1 MVFHR
6 YAVSA
11 SLSPDGGILFSFFF
25 FSFFYNEQ
33 KRGRRI
39 RASLRSDPSRD
50 PRVLFDGTLRR
61 FQSISRRNSKRNT
74 IFLHHDTH
82 RLSPTVCVFTR
93 ARAYAY
99 GSFPFKYLP
108 TKRSSPP
115 LLADQDENCDRR
127 EREETVVG
135 RKKLFPYF
143 EREFFYQLSSSPKT
157 VSRAGVT
164 GKVRG
169 RNVYRFVYRR
179 TSVVDKIGRNY
190 WRALFE
196 NRVSRRLRFMA
207 AVCGGPA
214 DVPFIRT
221 VPVAFRPEWLRNI
234 RETWIEPGQQM
245 DGVSGKEK
253 TRMEKSQWE
262 RTASDA
268 SAFPFPIVRRLVKN
282 AH

>member
-93 ARAYAY
+93 ARAHAY

-115 LLADQDENCDRR
+115 LLADQDENCDR
-127 EREETVVG
+127 G
-135 RKKLFPYF
+135 RGKKLSSG
-143 EREFFYQLSSSPKT
+143 ERNCFRISRENFFTSSPALL
-157 VSRAGVT
+157 RRF
-164 GKVRG
+164 RG
-169 RNVYRFVYRR
+169 R
-179 TSVVDKIGRNY
+179 
-190 WRALFE
+190 A
-196 NRVSRRLRFMA
+196 
-207 AVCGGPA
+207 
-214 DVPFIRT
+214 
-221 VPVAFRPEWLRNI
+221 
-234 RETWIEPGQQM
+234 
-245 DGVSGKEK
+245 
-253 TRMEKSQWE
+253 
-262 RTASDA
+262 
-268 SAFPFPIVRRLVKN
+268 
-282 AH
+282 

>member
-1 MVFHR
+1 MFTFFDSCFPSSFFFLFLQVPVLTKESEGCRDIGIVHIAIDSNFSR
-6 YAVSA
+6 FYRWYFIATPCQPP
-11 SLSPDGGILFSFFF
+11 SLPTGEFFFPFF

-143 EREFFYQLSSSPKT
+143 EREFF
-157 VSRAGVT
+157 
-164 GKVRG
+164 
-169 RNVYRFVYRR
+169 
-179 TSVVDKIGRNY
+179 
-190 WRALFE
+190 
-196 NRVSRRLRFMA
+196 
-207 AVCGGPA
+207 
-214 DVPFIRT
+214 
-221 VPVAFRPEWLRNI
+221 
-234 RETWIEPGQQM
+234 
-245 DGVSGKEK
+245 
-253 TRMEKSQWE
+253 
-262 RTASDA
+262 
-268 SAFPFPIVRRLVKN
+268 
-282 AH
+282 